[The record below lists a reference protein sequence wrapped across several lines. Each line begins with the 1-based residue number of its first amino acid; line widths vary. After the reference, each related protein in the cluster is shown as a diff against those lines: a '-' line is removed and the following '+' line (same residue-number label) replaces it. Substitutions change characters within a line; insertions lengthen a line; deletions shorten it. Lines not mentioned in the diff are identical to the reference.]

1 MIRRVELQDAK
12 AIAAIYNEYV
22 IHSVVT
28 FDIEPVREED
38 MRGRIAGISAHYP
51 YFVCESDGKSCG
63 GIAMLIPGN
72 SVWPTDIRWRQLF
85 TFFPIVWGKGMGT
98 QLMMRLIEECRREG
112 YHALIACL
120 TEPNEDSTS
129 LHTKLGFQKVSHF
142 KEVGLKFGRWL
153 DVSDYELIL

>member
-38 MRGRIAGISAHYP
+38 MRGRIAGIS
-51 YFVCESDGKSCG
+51 EKLW

-85 TFFPIVWGKGMGT
+85 TFFPIVWGKVW
-98 QLMMRLIEECRREG
+98 
-112 YHALIACL
+112 
-120 TEPNEDSTS
+120 EPNS
-129 LHTKLGFQKVSHF
+129 
-142 KEVGLKFGRWL
+142 
-153 DVSDYELIL
+153 

>member
-38 MRGRIAGISAHYP
+38 MRGRIAGIWLIILIL
-51 YFVCESDGKSCG
+51 FVNQTEKLW
-63 GIAMLIPGN
+63 GIVMLIPGN

-85 TFFPIVWGKGMGT
+85 TFFPIVWGKVW
-98 QLMMRLIEECRREG
+98 
-112 YHALIACL
+112 
-120 TEPNEDSTS
+120 EPNS
-129 LHTKLGFQKVSHF
+129 
-142 KEVGLKFGRWL
+142 
-153 DVSDYELIL
+153 

>member
-51 YFVCESDGKSCG
+51 YFVVNQTEKLW

-85 TFFPIVWGKGMGT
+85 TFFPIVWGKVW
-98 QLMMRLIEECRREG
+98 
-112 YHALIACL
+112 
-120 TEPNEDSTS
+120 EPNS
-129 LHTKLGFQKVSHF
+129 
-142 KEVGLKFGRWL
+142 
-153 DVSDYELIL
+153 

>member
-51 YFVCESDGKSCG
+51 YFVCESDGKVVGYCYAHPWKQDAEDRMSYWISG
-63 GIAMLIPGN
+63 KN
-72 SVWPTDIRWRQLF
+72 SYF
-85 TFFPIVWGKGMGT
+85 
-98 QLMMRLIEECRREG
+98 C
-112 YHALIACL
+112 Y
-120 TEPNEDSTS
+120 
-129 LHTKLGFQKVSHF
+129 
-142 KEVGLKFGRWL
+142 
-153 DVSDYELIL
+153 

>member
-51 YFVCESDGKSCG
+51 YFVCESDGKVVGYCY
-63 GIAMLIPGN
+63 AHPWKQRFFCTTY
-72 SVWPTDIRWRQLF
+72 VEERCPIR
-85 TFFPIVWGKGMGT
+85 G
-98 QLMMRLIEECRREG
+98 
-112 YHALIACL
+112 
-120 TEPNEDSTS
+120 DS
-129 LHTKLGFQKVSHF
+129 LPRGA
-142 KEVGLKFGRWL
+142 R
-153 DVSDYELIL
+153 YR

>member
-38 MRGRIAGISAHYP
+38 MRGRIAGISAQT
-51 YFVCESDGKSCG
+51 EKLW
-63 GIAMLIPGN
+63 GIVMLIPGN

-85 TFFPIVWGKGMGT
+85 TFFPIVWGKVW
-98 QLMMRLIEECRREG
+98 
-112 YHALIACL
+112 
-120 TEPNEDSTS
+120 EPNS
-129 LHTKLGFQKVSHF
+129 
-142 KEVGLKFGRWL
+142 
-153 DVSDYELIL
+153 

>member
-38 MRGRIAGISAHYP
+38 MRGR
-51 YFVCESDGKSCG
+51 

-85 TFFPIVWGKGMGT
+85 TFFPIVLGKVW
-98 QLMMRLIEECRREG
+98 
-112 YHALIACL
+112 
-120 TEPNEDSTS
+120 EPNS
-129 LHTKLGFQKVSHF
+129 
-142 KEVGLKFGRWL
+142 
-153 DVSDYELIL
+153 

>member
-51 YFVCESDGKSCG
+51 YFVCE
-63 GIAMLIPGN
+63 
-72 SVWPTDIRWRQLF
+72 
-85 TFFPIVWGKGMGT
+85 
-98 QLMMRLIEECRREG
+98 
-112 YHALIACL
+112 
-120 TEPNEDSTS
+120 
-129 LHTKLGFQKVSHF
+129 
-142 KEVGLKFGRWL
+142 
-153 DVSDYELIL
+153 

>member
-51 YFVCESDGKSCG
+51 YFVCESDGK
-63 GIAMLIPGN
+63 
-72 SVWPTDIRWRQLF
+72 V
-85 TFFPIVWGKGMGT
+85 
-98 QLMMRLIEECRREG
+98 
-112 YHALIACL
+112 
-120 TEPNEDSTS
+120 
-129 LHTKLGFQKVSHF
+129 
-142 KEVGLKFGRWL
+142 VGLLCSSLETACGLRTYAGDNCLPSSRLCGERYGNPTHDAFDRRMPEGGL
-153 DVSDYELIL
+153 PCTDSLSDGTE

>member
-38 MRGRIAGISAHYP
+38 MRGRPGFRLIILILFVNQTEKLWGI
-51 YFVCESDGKSCG
+51 V
-63 GIAMLIPGN
+63 MLIPGN

-85 TFFPIVWGKGMGT
+85 TFFPIVWGKVW
-98 QLMMRLIEECRREG
+98 
-112 YHALIACL
+112 
-120 TEPNEDSTS
+120 EPNS
-129 LHTKLGFQKVSHF
+129 
-142 KEVGLKFGRWL
+142 
-153 DVSDYELIL
+153 